1 MRGRHRLVLLVA
13 RLLLLVPT
21 PAATLAAA
29 GLGIWVAIRATADVA
44 RERAGVDDGR

>member
-1 MRGRHRLVLLVA
+1 MRARHRLVLLAA
-13 RLLLLVPT
+13 RVLLLVPT

-44 RERAGVDDGR
+44 QQRTGVFDGR